1 MMRIGSF
8 GGFGAAALLAG
19 LALHPGEA
27 RAQERRFFQVAPGPR
42 LDTSPVIGSGER
54 LTVMDRAAI
63 ARWLC
68 PNGGTPLRGRPGRCD
83 GRGGARG
90 GGADPDVAG
99 WHAGLPPP
107 THRQVAC
114 PAGTVAAPA
123 RANPGTV
130 RCMPAPAE
138 LREAAAKP
146 EAAEAP
152 GAAGAKTTDV
162 TETAEALAPRKE
174 TGPKPVATAAAGS

>member
-1 MMRIGSF
+1 MMRIGSL
-8 GGFGAAALLAG
+8 GGLGAAALLAG

-27 RAQERRFFQVAPGPR
+27 RAQERRFFQVTPGPR
-42 LDTSPVIGSGER
+42 LDTNPVIGSGER
-54 LTVMDRAAI
+54 LTVMDRSAI

-114 PAGTVAAPA
+114 PAGTVAAAA

-130 RCMPAPAE
+130 RCMPAPAG

-152 GAAGAKTTDV
+152 GAKTTDV
-162 TETAEALAPRKE
+162 TETAEAPAPRKE